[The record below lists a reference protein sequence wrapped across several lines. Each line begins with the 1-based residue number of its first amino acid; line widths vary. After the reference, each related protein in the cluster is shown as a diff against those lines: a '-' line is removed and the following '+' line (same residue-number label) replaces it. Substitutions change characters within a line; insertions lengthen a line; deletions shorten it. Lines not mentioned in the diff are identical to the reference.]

1 MLSAATKISSS
12 SFTVDFLIPGLMFSR
27 SFPIRL
33 FNDDELAVVD
43 RFRGKGGG
51 GGLSLDA
58 RRLYV
63 RLFERKFD
71 WIRREK
77 INYGGKEVGDEDG
90 ALRELEEA
98 GFLRTGKF

>member
-1 MLSAATKISSS
+1 MHN
-12 SFTVDFLIPGLMFSR
+12 SFDYNTFVDKLTRNYFPSR
-27 SFPIRL
+27 RL
-33 FNDDELAVVD
+33 FNDDEIAVVD
-43 RFRGKGGG
+43 RFRSKGG

-98 GFLRTGKF
+98 GFLGTGNLTFIR

>member
-1 MLSAATKISSS
+1 MHNTSDYNT
-12 SFTVDFLIPGLMFSR
+12 FVDKLTRNYFPSR
-27 SFPIRL
+27 RL
-33 FNDDELAVVD
+33 FNEDEIAVVD
-43 RFRGKGGG
+43 RFRSKGG

-77 INYGGKEVGDEDG
+77 INYGGKEVGNEDG
-90 ALRELEEA
+90 ALRELEGT
-98 GFLRTGKF
+98 GFLRTGNLTFIR

>member
-1 MLSAATKISSS
+1 MHNT
-12 SFTVDFLIPGLMFSR
+12 FDYNTFVDKLTRNYMYFPSR
-27 SFPIRL
+27 RL
-33 FNDDELAVVD
+33 FNEDEIAVVD
-43 RFRGKGGG
+43 RFRSKGG

-90 ALRELEEA
+90 ALRELEGT
-98 GFLRTGKF
+98 GFLRTGNLTFIR

>member
-1 MLSAATKISSS
+1 MSSN
-12 SFTVDFLIPGLMFSR
+12 FTVDFLILGLIFSR
-27 SFPIRL
+27 SFPRL

-51 GGLSLDA
+51 GGCLSLDA

-77 INYGGKEVGDEDG
+77 INYGGKEVGDEDS
-90 ALRELEEA
+90 ALRELEED
-98 GFLRTGKF
+98 GFLRTGRV

>member
-1 MLSAATKISSS
+1 MFSAATKVLSSN
-12 SFTVDFLIPGLMFSR
+12 FTVDFLILGLIFSR
-27 SFPIRL
+27 SFPRL

-43 RFRGKGGG
+43 RFRGKGG

-98 GFLRTGKF
+98 GFLRTGRV

>member
-1 MLSAATKISSS
+1 M
-12 SFTVDFLIPGLMFSR
+12 
-27 SFPIRL
+27 
-33 FNDDELAVVD
+33 D

-51 GGLSLDA
+51 DGGGRCGGLSLDA

-90 ALRELEEA
+90 ALRELEET
-98 GFLRTGKF
+98 GFLRTGKFRRAFRTL

>member
-1 MLSAATKISSS
+1 MHNT
-12 SFTVDFLIPGLMFSR
+12 FDYNTFVDKLTRNYVYFHFPSR
-27 SFPIRL
+27 RL
-33 FNDDELAVVD
+33 FNDDEIAVVD
-43 RFRGKGGG
+43 RFRSKGG

-98 GFLRTGKF
+98 GFLGTGNLTFIR